1 MSAHLIF
8 PHILINFDE
17 TQGGIIV
24 EKKNVFPINCFNII
38 GLPFGKKNGN
48 PQVKLHNT
56 NRILIQEDIHICKSE
71 RLNKKN

>member
-1 MSAHLIF
+1 MSAHLIS

-38 GLPFGKKNGN
+38 GLPFGKKKKEIH
-48 PQVKLHNT
+48 KLNFT
-56 NRILIQEDIHICKSE
+56 IQREF
-71 RLNKKN
+71 